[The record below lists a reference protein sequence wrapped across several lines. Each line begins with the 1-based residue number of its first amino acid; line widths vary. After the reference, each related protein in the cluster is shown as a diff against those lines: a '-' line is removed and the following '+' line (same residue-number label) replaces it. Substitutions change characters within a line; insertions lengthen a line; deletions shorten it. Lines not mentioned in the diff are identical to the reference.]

1 MRLLKYKVNKFRSV
15 KGTDWIET
23 DQWTCFVGVNESG
36 KTNLLLPL
44 WKFNPADDSTNI
56 DLLLDYPRD
65 EYSKIDENEGARKLE
80 PFIEVLFELTD
91 DELRDFNAQYEE
103 FRKPD
108 ESEVDGGETKG
119 DEPQEIELTKFLL
132 IKKDYESNF
141 YIHVSNEKCEERT
154 SDLEALV
161 GSALFDEI
169 CKRIPKFVYY
179 SEYGNLD
186 SDLYLPR
193 VKEDLARINSLSGKE
208 RMKARTLKILFGH
221 LNLNPEEILALGQE
235 NKPNND
241 PTQKSADAIE
251 KESRNKQER
260 FAKIESAA
268 TYLSS
273 QFKEWWSQGDY
284 TFRFNADGEYFR
296 IFVSDSE
303 RPSPIELES
312 RSKGLQWFFSF
323 FLVFLAESRDNH
335 RDCVLLLDEPGL
347 SLHPNAQTDLIRFFE
362 QLSQKNQLIYTTHLP
377 FLVDHNSL
385 DKVKAVYTEKGL
397 TKASNDIS
405 KADKEKK
412 AIQPVNAA
420 IGITASQSLLVGC
433 DIVIVEGVSDQFYLT
448 MIKNYLVSKGKFKP
462 KRELVFIPVGGA
474 KGVKPVVSII
484 HGNNSEL
491 PISLLDS
498 DETGKQFQQSLKQ
511 GLYKGNKDKVIETD
525 TFTGKTGSEIEDLI
539 PADLIVDS
547 FDRLFRSEDGLEVDD
562 IDANEPLVPQ
572 LESFAEANQ
581 IILEL
586 GWKVELSKKVKQKF
600 KPKNVASE
608 LEDKWKGLFDK
619 LQ

>member
-15 KGTDWIET
+15 KGTDWIQT
-23 DQWTCFVGVNESG
+23 DQLTCFVGVNESS

-44 WKFNPADDSTNI
+44 WKFNPADNSTKI

-65 EYSKIDENEGARKLE
+65 EYSKINENDGERKAE
-80 PFIEVLFELTD
+80 PFIEVLFKITDEELA
-91 DELRDFNAQYEE
+91 DFNAKYDEFLKPKETDEGEE
-103 FRKPD
+103 PFK
-108 ESEVDGGETKG
+108 K
-119 DEPQEIELTKFLL
+119 ELPEKVELSNFLL
-132 IKKDYESNF
+132 IKKDYDGNF
-141 YIHVSNEKCEERT
+141 YIHVSDEKCEKTE
-154 SDLEALV
+154 SIQELV
-161 GSALFDEI
+161 GNELFCEI
-169 CKRIPKFVYY
+169 CERIPKFVYY

-193 VKEDLARINSLSGKE
+193 VKADLARIDELSGKE

-221 LNLNPEEILALGQE
+221 LNLNPDEILDLGQE
-235 NKPNND
+235 NKPNNG
-241 PTQKSADAIE
+241 PSQKSANIIE
-251 KESRNKQER
+251 AESRNKQER

-273 QFKEWWSQGDY
+273 QFKDWWTQGDY

-296 IFVSDSE
+296 IFVSDGE

-323 FLVFLAESRDNH
+323 FLVFLAESKGNH
-335 RDCVLLLDEPGL
+335 RDCILLLDEPGL

-362 QLSQKNQLIYTTHLP
+362 QLSQNNQLIYTTHLP
-377 FLVDHNSL
+377 FLVDHNNL
-385 DKVKAVYTEKGL
+385 DRVKAVYTEKGL

-448 MIKNYLVSKGKFKP
+448 MIKNYLISKGKFKP
-462 KRELVFIPVGGA
+462 EKELVFIPVGGA

-484 HGNNSEL
+484 HGTNSDL

-498 DETGKQFQQSLKQ
+498 DDAGKQFQQSLKQ
-511 GLYKGNKDKVIETD
+511 GLYKSDKDKVRALHNTY
-525 TFTGKTGSEIEDLI
+525 TPHS
-539 PADLIVDS
+539 PDS
-547 FDRLFRSEDGLEVDD
+547 
-562 IDANEPLVPQ
+562 
-572 LESFAEANQ
+572 
-581 IILEL
+581 
-586 GWKVELSKKVKQKF
+586 LSVF
-600 KPKNVASE
+600 
-608 LEDKWKGLFDK
+608 
-619 LQ
+619 